1 MKNEIPPSCSKLI
14 ENILSRLDDIPCV
27 QPDDLPG
34 LDLYMDQVTTL
45 MEEMLSPTRRNK
57 DDKILTKTM
66 INNYAKNHLLP
77 PPVKKKYSRRHLLLL
92 VFIYYFKGFLSLQD
106 IRKLIDPLTSDIA
119 SGGTSFDMERL
130 FKEVADLQHDEVPR
144 IREDIDDILAKNTA
158 RFKQA
163 DSMFS
168 DSDAALSKEDREYL
182 QIFTIICSLA
192 ADVFIKK
199 RIIEELIDSCL

>member
-119 SGGTSFDMERL
+119 SDGTSFDMERL

-168 DSDAALSKEDREYL
+168 DSDASLSKEDREYL